1 MNIETISKDLENYI
15 NDSIKKGISEHT
27 PMIEIYDEILFE
39 FFKYEL
45 VFLKRRQ
52 VEKLSL
58 INLETQSVVRIQLE
72 AEINILEMIIEEF
85 IEYIDNC
92 DVSKNIKKKIKEV
105 END

>member
-1 MNIETISKDLENYI
+1 MNIKTISKDLEKYI
-15 NDSIKKGISEHT
+15 SDSIKKGISEQT
-27 PMIEIYDEILFE
+27 GMIENYDEMLFE

-52 VEKLSL
+52 VEKLAL

-72 AEINILEMIIEEF
+72 AEINILEMLIEEF

-92 DVSKNIKKKIKEV
+92 DVSKNIKEKIKEV
-105 END
+105 QNE

>member
-1 MNIETISKDLENYI
+1 MNLETISKDLEKYI
-15 NDSIKKGISEHT
+15 NDSIKKGISEET
-27 PMIEIYDEILFE
+27 GMIEIYDEMLFE

-52 VEKLSL
+52 VEKLAL

-92 DVSKNIKKKIKEV
+92 DVSKNIKEKIKEL